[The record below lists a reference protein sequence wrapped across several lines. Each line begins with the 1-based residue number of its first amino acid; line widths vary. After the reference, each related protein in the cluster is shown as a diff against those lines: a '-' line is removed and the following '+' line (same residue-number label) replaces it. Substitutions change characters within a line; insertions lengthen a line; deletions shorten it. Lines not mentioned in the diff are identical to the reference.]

1 MAIGTSGPTKELPW
15 EFFLFMKDICCY
27 ILYSETLG
35 KFYTGACQKSL
46 EERIVKHNT
55 HFYGKKHFTASA
67 TDWQLFLRIDC
78 NDYSHA
84 LRVERKIKSMKSSIY
99 IQNLKKYP
107 ELVQK
112 IVNSAA
118 G

>member
-1 MAIGTSGPTKELPW
+1 
-15 EFFLFMKDICCY
+15 
-27 ILYSETLG
+27 
-35 KFYTGACQKSL
+35 
-46 EERIVKHNT
+46 
-55 HFYGKKHFTASA
+55 
-67 TDWQLFLRIDC
+67 
-78 NDYSHA
+78 
-84 LRVERKIKSMKSSIY
+84 VERKIKSMKSSIY